1 MPSCIRASLHID
13 IYGLMTGNY
22 SMRMEKMVCITEN
35 SCNFPF
41 LWYDKQKYVMPQGM
55 TIN

>member
-22 SMRMEKMVCITEN
+22 SMRMEKTGVHHR
-35 SCNFPF
+35 
-41 LWYDKQKYVMPQGM
+41 KQL
-55 TIN
+55 